1 MAPKTKKDGLTD
13 AVAEAE
19 SAVASV
25 KDPELRRAA
34 FEKVLQHLLENQ
46 GGPTRT
52 SRSSA
57 ARAPAK
63 GAAKSSTKAGPTG
76 RIADLIDDGFFTK
89 PRSIAEVKAELA
101 NRGHH
106 IALTALST
114 PLQRLCK
121 SKRLR
126 RQKGTAASGGSYGY
140 TNW

>member
-1 MAPKTKKDGLTD
+1 MASKKEGLTG

-46 GGPTRT
+46 GGPAKKPKG
-52 SRSSA
+52 SA
-57 ARAPAK
+57 SPAK
-63 GAAKSSTKAGPTG
+63 SKTKAQAGPTG
-76 RIADLIDDGFFTK
+76 RIADLIEDGFFKK
-89 PRSIAEVKAELA
+89 PRSITEVKAELA

-106 IALTALST
+106 IALNALST

-121 SKRLR
+121 AKQLR
-126 RQKGTAASGGSYGY
+126 RQKGIASGRGGYGY

>member
-1 MAPKTKKDGLTD
+1 MANKKDGLTG

-34 FEKVLQHLLENQ
+34 FEKVLQHLLETQ
-46 GGPTRT
+46 
-52 SRSSA
+52 A
-57 ARAPAK
+57 APARK
-63 GAAKSSTKAGPTG
+63 PRSTAAAQGQSKTRAKAGPTG
-76 RIADLIDDGFFTK
+76 RIADLIADGFFKK

-121 SKRLR
+121 TKQLR
-126 RQKGTAASGGSYGY
+126 RQKGTAPGGDGYGY

>member
-1 MAPKTKKDGLTD
+1 MASKKEGLTG

-46 GGPTRT
+46 AG
-52 SRSSA
+52 
-57 ARAPAK
+57 PAK
-63 GAAKSSTKAGPTG
+63 QSKSKAAAQGQSKTKVKAGPTG
-76 RIADLIDDGFFTK
+76 RIADLIGDGFFKK

-121 SKRLR
+121 AKQLR
-126 RQKGTAASGGSYGY
+126 RQKGAASGRGGYGY

>member
-1 MAPKTKKDGLTD
+1 MASKRDGLTG

-34 FEKVLQHLLENQ
+34 FEKVLQHLLEIQAGPVKKTKSTAAQ
-46 GGPTRT
+46 GQSKTK
-52 SRSSA
+52 A
-57 ARAPAK
+57 
-63 GAAKSSTKAGPTG
+63 KAGPTG
-76 RIADLIDDGFFTK
+76 RIADLIDEGFFKK

-121 SKRLR
+121 AKQLR
-126 RQKGTAASGGSYGY
+126 RQKGIASGRGGYGY

>member
-1 MAPKTKKDGLTD
+1 MASKKEGLTG

-46 GGPTRT
+46 
-52 SRSSA
+52 A
-57 ARAPAK
+57 DPAK
-63 GAAKSSTKAGPTG
+63 KAKSKAAQAQSRAKTKAGPTG
-76 RIADLIDDGFFTK
+76 HIADLMDDGFFKK
-89 PRSIAEVKAELA
+89 PRSIAEVKVELA

-106 IALTALST
+106 IPLASLGT
-114 PLQRLCK
+114 PLRRLCK
-121 SKRLR
+121 AKQLR
-126 RQKGTAASGGSYGY
+126 RKKGIASGKGGYGY

>member
-1 MAPKTKKDGLTD
+1 MPSKRDGKDDLTGP
-13 AVAEAE
+13 VAEAE

-34 FEKVLQHLLENQ
+34 FEKVLQHLLESQ
-46 GGPTRT
+46 GGPVKTIK
-52 SRSSA
+52 SSA
-57 ARAPAK
+57 AGPSK
-63 GAAKSSTKAGPTG
+63 TKSAAAGPTG
-76 RIADLIDDGFFTK
+76 RIADLIDDGFFKK

-121 SKRLR
+121 AKRLR
-126 RQKGTAASGGSYGY
+126 RQKGTASGGGGYGY

>member
-1 MAPKTKKDGLTD
+1 MATKKEGLPG

-46 GGPTRT
+46 AGPVKKTKST
-52 SRSSA
+52 TQGQSK
-57 ARAPAK
+57 AK
-63 GAAKSSTKAGPTG
+63 VATGPTG
-76 RIADLIDDGFFTK
+76 RIADLIDDGFFKK

-114 PLQRLCK
+114 PLQRLCRA
-121 SKRLR
+121 KRLR
-126 RQKGTAASGGSYGY
+126 RHKGSASGGGYGY

>member
-1 MAPKTKKDGLTD
+1 MASKKDDLTG

-34 FEKVLQHLLENQ
+34 FEKVLAHLLQNQ
-46 GGPTRT
+46 AGPAKRT
-52 SRSSA
+52 TP
-57 ARAPAK
+57 ARAQGPSKIKA
-63 GAAKSSTKAGPTG
+63 KAGPTG
-76 RIADLIDDGFFTK
+76 RIADLINDGFFKK

-121 SKRLR
+121 AKQLR
-126 RQKGTAASGGSYGY
+126 RQKGIASGRSSYGY